1 VLWDGGWVAAGGGVM
16 PGFQLSTIPLR
27 HCRSAV
33 GGQPMSVLVTS
44 SLCIRQYISSISV
57 LTRNGS
63 YGTEERQRYNG
74 TAERNGETAERQR
87 NGGNQALVYSST
99 EVEATCHAVHAAEV
113 ILSCHV
119 ACSAAVD
126 VYVSGL

>member
-1 VLWDGGWVAAGGGVM
+1 MLWDGGWVAAGGGVM

-74 TAERNGETAERQR
+74 TAERNGETATAERQR
-87 NGGNQALVYSST
+87 NGGNQALLASTYSLSHIPRLY
-99 EVEATCHAVHAAEV
+99 ESVSAESYT
-113 ILSCHV
+113 I
-119 ACSAAVD
+119 VD
-126 VYVSGL
+126 VDPG